1 MLKVRITVH
10 KIKCKIYYFLLLLL
24 IIPYFAVSINAN
36 ATANATN
43 IPTGTLR
50 VNINKIIPDGQYMV
64 LYLCSEDQFLAA
76 PCDLTMM
83 KIANAPSKTF
93 TLRDAPAGE
102 WSIVMFHDQDG
113 DGKMK
118 RGLLFPKEGYGFS
131 VWEGR
136 ILSKPNFKRFKFTIM
151 PNQTNDVSVLMR
163 Y

>member
-1 MLKVRITVH
+1 MTKVRITVH
-10 KIKCKIYYFLLLLL
+10 KIKCKIYYFLLLLF
-24 IIPYFAVSINAN
+24 IIPYFAVSAN
-36 ATANATN
+36 ATNGPTN

-50 VNINKIIPDGQYMV
+50 VNINKIMPDGQYMV
-64 LYLCSEDQFLAA
+64 LYLCSEDQFLNA
-76 PCDLTMM
+76 PCDITMM

-93 TLRDAPAGE
+93 TFRDAPAGV
-102 WSIVMFHDQDG
+102 WTIIMFHDQDG

-136 ILSKPNFKRFKFTIM
+136 ILSKPNFNKFKFTIT

>member
-24 IIPYFAVSINAN
+24 TIPYFSVSAHAN
-36 ATANATN
+36 PTN

-50 VNINKIIPDGQYMV
+50 VNINEIMPDGQYMV
-64 LYLCSEDQFLAA
+64 LYLCNEDQFLQA

-83 KIANAPSKTF
+83 KIANQTSKTF

-102 WSIVMFHDQDG
+102 WTIVMFHDQDG

-118 RGLLFPKEGYGFS
+118 RGLIFPKEGYGFS

-136 ILSKPNFKRFKFTIM
+136 ILSKPNFNKFKFTII
-151 PNQTNDVSVLMR
+151 PNQANDVSVLMR